1 MIRSVVASLL
11 LLTVSIVAVAD
22 GRGFLKLPS
31 EARRFFRPAEEENR
45 EADGDDSVGTRW
57 AVLIAGS
64 NGYWNYRHQADICHA
79 YQILKAGGLKDE
91 NIVVFMYDDIAYNE
105 ENPRK
110 GIIINSPHGED
121 VYHGV
126 PKDYTGDDVT
136 VNNLLAVILGDKSAV
151 KGGSGKVVDSGPN
164 DHIFIYYSDH
174 GGAGVLGMPTS
185 PYLYADEL
193 NAALKKKHAAG
204 AYKSLVFYLEACE
217 SGSIFEGIL
226 PKDINI
232 YATTASNAI
241 ESSWG
246 TYCPGEYP
254 SPPPE
259 YETCLGDLYSIAWME
274 DSDIHNLR
282 TESLK
287 QQYNLVKDRTLNGNT
302 AYGSHV
308 MQYGDLELN
317 AESLFMY
324 MGTNPA
330 NENFTFVDE
339 KSLKLSAPRRAV
351 NQRDADLLHFW
362 DKFRNAQEGSARKS
376 EAQKQFTEAITHR
389 THLDNSIALVG
400 KLLFGIEKGPEVLTS
415 VRATGLPLVDDWS
428 CLKSYVRAFETHC
441 GSLSQYGMKHMRSI
455 ANICNAGISEE
466 RMAEASAQACPTFP
480 SYSWSSLRGGFSA

>member
-1 MIRSVVASLL
+1 M
-11 LLTVSIVAVAD
+11 
-22 GRGFLKLPS
+22 
-31 EARRFFRPAEEENR
+31 
-45 EADGDDSVGTRW
+45 
-57 AVLIAGS
+57 
-64 NGYWNYRHQADICHA
+64 
-79 YQILKAGGLKDE
+79 
-91 NIVVFMYDDIAYNE
+91 
-105 ENPRK
+105 
-110 GIIINSPHGED
+110 
-121 VYHGV
+121 
-126 PKDYTGDDVT
+126 
-136 VNNLLAVILGDKSAV
+136 
-151 KGGSGKVVDSGPN
+151 
-164 DHIFIYYSDH
+164 
-174 GGAGVLGMPTS
+174 
-185 PYLYADEL
+185 
-193 NAALKKKHAAG
+193 KKKHAAG

-232 YATTASNAI
+232 YATTASNAV

-287 QQYNLVKDRTLNGNT
+287 Q
-302 AYGSHV
+302 
-308 MQYGDLELN
+308 
-317 AESLFMY
+317 
-324 MGTNPA
+324 
-330 NENFTFVDE
+330 
-339 KSLKLSAPRRAV
+339 
-351 NQRDADLLHFW
+351 
-362 DKFRNAQEGSARKS
+362 
-376 EAQKQFTEAITHR
+376 FTEAITHR

-400 KLLFGIEKGPEVLTS
+400 KLLFGMEKGPEVLSS